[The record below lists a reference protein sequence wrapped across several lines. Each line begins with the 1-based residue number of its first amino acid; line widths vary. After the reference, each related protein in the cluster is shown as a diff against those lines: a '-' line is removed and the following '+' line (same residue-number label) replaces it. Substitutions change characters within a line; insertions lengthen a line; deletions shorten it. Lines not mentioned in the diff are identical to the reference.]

1 MLSYKEKIELRQEY
15 NRKIIGVISDYIEKY
30 PDIRFGQLLYDI
42 GIVNDVKNDYDEDIW
57 GIESIDMFNNL
68 KKNIGD

>member
-1 MLSYKEKIELRQEY
+1 MLNYKEKIELRQEY

-30 PDIRFGQLLYDI
+30 PDIRFGQLMYDI
-42 GIVNDVKNDYDEDIW
+42 GVVNDAKNDDDKDIW

-68 KKNIGD
+68 KNIGD

>member
-1 MLSYKEKIELRQEY
+1 MLNYKRKIELRQEY

-42 GIVNDVKNDYDEDIW
+42 GIVNDAKNDYDRDIF
-57 GIESIDMFNNL
+57 GIEPIDMFNNL
-68 KKNIGD
+68 KKI

>member
-42 GIVNDVKNDYDEDIW
+42 GVVNDAKNDDDKDIW
-57 GIESIDMFNNL
+57 GIEPVDMFNNL
-68 KKNIGD
+68 KKIGD